1 MVVTKCGADDVRV
14 HPRHPYPCSGRQVL
28 ESAGCRVS
36 VHPRPEGVA
45 KDRPAGAVV
54 DGPVDGSGHRGWQRD
69 EHDLATLAAHAQ
81 YPVAVL
87 LAQVGD
93 AGPAGFED
101 PQTEQ
106 AQKRDQG
113 EVVRVGRAER

>member
-1 MVVTKCGADDVRV
+1 M
-14 HPRHPYPCSGRQVL
+14 HPRHPEPCGLGQVL
-28 ESAGCRVS
+28 EPAGRGVP
-36 VHPRPEGVA
+36 VHPHAEGVA
-45 KDRPAGAVV
+45 QDRPAGAVV

-101 PQTEQ
+101 PQ
-106 AQKRDQG
+106 
-113 EVVRVGRAER
+113 AERKREQERQPYITVRPQRR